1 MQQQGECH
9 QLGKLHRVE
18 VLQERWGAGVTIS
31 QMRLLQHH
39 LIEGKIV
46 DIYHNAALSAH
57 LPIAI
62 EDIVLLMITNAGSS
76 LAKV

>member
-1 MQQQGECH
+1 M
-9 QLGKLHRVE
+9 GKLHRVE

-39 LIEGKIV
+39 LMKGNIF
-46 DIYHNAALSAH
+46 DFYYNAALSAD

-62 EDIVLLMITNAGSS
+62 KDIVLLMITNAGSS